1 MAKFYACEIEYDKGS
16 IKIAIEK
23 SLVSGI
29 SEKFIPG
36 PEKDII
42 FGFAEHGN
50 FLYPIV
56 THSKLS
62 SPVLKYF
69 IILQKYA
76 FGVTRVIEEIEGE
89 IIPISPNLPIQ
100 KGSKFESISEYIG
113 VVQKDREFYYVY
125 NIHNVE
131 LPIEARVIS
140 SEEKEEKK
148 TKIDSQKADFVVI
161 GGKYAVRKSNVK
173 TIVSF
178 DLVTPYKFHG
188 YDGFID
194 YKKIIPVKNIDEGK
208 FIVVLDNIAYRTGK
222 ITLVSGN
229 ELYHESGK
237 KMLETDEGTYE
248 IIE

>member
-23 SLVSGI
+23 SLINGI

-69 IILQKYA
+69 LILQKYA

-89 IIPISPNLPIQ
+89 VISISPNLPIQ
-100 KGSKFESISEYIG
+100 KGSKFEFISEYIG
-113 VVQKDREFYYVY
+113 VVQKDSEFYYVY

-131 LPIEARVIS
+131 LPVGAKVIS

-148 TKIDSQKADFVVI
+148 AKIDFQKEEFIVI
-161 GGKYAVRKSNVK
+161 GEKYAVRKSNVK
-173 TIVSF
+173 TILTS
-178 DLVTPYKFHG
+178 DLVTPYRFHG
-188 YDGFID
+188 FDGFID

-208 FIVVLDNIAYRTGK
+208 FIVVLDNIAYRSKK
-222 ITLVSGN
+222 IILISGN